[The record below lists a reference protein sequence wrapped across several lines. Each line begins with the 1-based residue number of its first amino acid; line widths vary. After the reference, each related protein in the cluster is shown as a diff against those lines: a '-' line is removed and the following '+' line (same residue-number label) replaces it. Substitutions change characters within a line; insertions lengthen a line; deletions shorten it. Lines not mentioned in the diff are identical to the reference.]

1 MKCNRAYETLRRKKP
16 LEETVTAT
24 TKLAKVLTTL
34 DLTALGIGSTLGVGV
49 YVLAGEVSKKTAGPA
64 VIISFAIAA
73 IASVFAGLCY
83 AEFGARVPKAGS
95 AYIYSY
101 VTIGEFIAFVIG
113 WNLVL
118 EYAIGSASVVKGLS
132 TYLDSLID
140 HAMSDAFRSVAP
152 MNASSLGDYVDFF
165 AFSATMVFSIAL
177 AFGVKESIS
186 INNIFTLTN
195 LAVVLYVVV
204 TGAFRADPA
213 NWMIPTEEVPTD
225 REEDY
230 GVGGFAPYGF
240 AGIIKGAAICFY
252 GFIGFDCIATASEE
266 AKNPRR
272 SIPLS
277 IIISLS
283 VIFVAYFSIS
293 TILTMMLPYFDQDV
307 NAPLPH
313 VFKHYGWTVAQYI
326 VSVGAIFGLCASLMG
341 SMFPLPRVIYAMSTD
356 GLIFKFMGRIHQR
369 FKTPLIGTLVAGFIT
384 GTLAA
389 IFNLNQLVSMM
400 SIGTLLA
407 YSMVAGC
414 VMLLRYEVDKDTCE
428 KNQFSFS
435 QLLNVNKLETP
446 TKFTSALVTWSV
458 TIYCF
463 WCLGISLII
472 IYLEEVLD
480 QWYSILLICIF
491 GILIISTLVVIARQP
506 SSKREI
512 AFTVPLV
519 PWLPGVSILINIY
532 LMTQLDVMTWIR
544 FGVWIIVGLLI
555 YFSYGIWHSELRCK
569 ATAITSPTTSRS
581 NLVDGELS
589 KSVGFG
595 RDDGTMA
602 TRL

>member
-1 MKCNRAYETLRRKKP
+1 MKCDSAFETLRRKKP
-16 LEETVTAT
+16 LGETVNAT

-49 YVLAGEVSKKTAGPA
+49 YVLAGEVSKTTAGPA
-64 VIISFAIAA
+64 VILSFAIAA

-140 HAMSDAFRSVAP
+140 HAMSDAFKSFAA
-152 MNASSLGDYVDFF
+152 MHADALGDYVDFF
-165 AFSATMVFSIAL
+165 AFSATMIFSLAL
-177 AFGVKESIS
+177 ALGVRESIS

-213 NWMIPTEEVPTD
+213 NWRIPTEDVPTD
-225 REEDY
+225 RDQDF

-266 AKNPRR
+266 ARNPRR

-283 VIFVAYFSIS
+283 VIFVAYFCIS
-293 TILTMMLPYFDQDV
+293 TILTMMLPYYDQDV

-313 VFKHYGWTVAQYI
+313 VFRYYGWTVAQYI

-341 SMFPLPRVIYAMSTD
+341 AMFPLPRVIYAMSND
-356 GLIFKFMGRIHQR
+356 GLIFEFMGRIHQR
-369 FKTPLIGTLVAGFIT
+369 FKTPLIGTLVAGFLT

-389 IFNLNQLVSMM
+389 IFNLDQLVSMM

-414 VMLLRYEVDKDTCE
+414 VLLLRYQTDDSSAESV
-428 KNQFSFS
+428 FSS
-435 QLLNVNKLETP
+435 GQILNLAKLDTP
-446 TKFTSALVTWSV
+446 TRTTSTLVTCSV
-458 TIYCF
+458 SFYVL
-463 WCLGISLII
+463 WCLGLSLVITQ
-472 IYLEEVLD
+472 LEDSID
-480 QWYSILLICIF
+480 QWYSILLLCLFIV
-491 GILIISTLVVIARQP
+491 LIILTLTIISRQP
-506 SSKREI
+506 RSNRDI
-512 AFTVPLV
+512 VFTVPLV
-519 PWLPGVSILINIY
+519 PWLPGLSILINIY

-544 FGVWIIVGLLI
+544 FGVWILAGLVI
-555 YFSYGIWHSELRCK
+555 YFAYGIWHSELRLK
-569 ATAITSPTTSRS
+569 ALANIADANSRS
-581 NLVDGELS
+581 NLVDE
-589 KSVGFG
+589 KAFPGFG
-595 RDDGTMA
+595 KDDTLA

>member
-1 MKCNRAYETLRRKKP
+1 MRCDHAYETLRRKKP
-16 LEETVTAT
+16 LAETISAT

-49 YVLAGEVSKKTAGPA
+49 YVLAGEVSKTTAGPA
-64 VIISFAIAA
+64 VVISFAIAA
-73 IASVFAGLCY
+73 IASIFAGLCY

-140 HAMSDAFRSVAP
+140 HVMSDAFKSFAS
-152 MNASSLGDYVDFF
+152 MNAGALGDYVDFF
-165 AFSATMVFSIAL
+165 AFGATMVFSIAL
-177 AFGVKESIS
+177 ALGVRESVS

-213 NWMIPTEEVPTD
+213 NWSIPPEDVPTD
-225 REEDY
+225 RDQDF
-230 GVGGFAPYGF
+230 GQGGFAPYGF

-266 AKNPRR
+266 ARNPRR

-293 TILTMMLPYFDQDV
+293 TIITMMLPYFDQDV

-313 VFKHYGWTVAQYI
+313 VFRYYGWTVAQYI

-341 SMFPLPRVIYAMSTD
+341 AMFPLPRVIYAMSID
-356 GLIFKFMGRIHQR
+356 GLIFEFMGRIHPR
-369 FKTPLIGTLVAGFIT
+369 FKTPLIGTLVAGFLT

-389 IFNLNQLVSMM
+389 IFNLDQLVSMM

-414 VMLLRYEVDKDTCE
+414 VLLLRYEVDDPSSKGSGFSLGQFLNIE
-428 KNQFSFS
+428 K
-435 QLLNVNKLETP
+435 LNAP
-446 TKFTSALVTWSV
+446 TRFTSGLVTWSV
-458 TIYCF
+458 TIYCV
-463 WCLGISLII
+463 WCLGLSLVITQ
-472 IYLEEVLD
+472 LEDYID
-480 QWYSILLICIF
+480 QC
-491 GILIISTLVVIARQP
+491 RQP
-506 SSKREI
+506 RSSREI
-512 AFTVPLV
+512 TFTVPLV
-519 PWLPGVSILINIY
+519 PWLPGLSILINIY

-544 FGVWIIVGLLI
+544 FGVWILAGLII
-555 YFSYGIWHSELRCK
+555 YFTYGIWHSGMRFK
-569 ATAITSPTTSRS
+569 ATSNSNTSLATESRS
-581 NLVDGELS
+581 NLVIEEQSLP
-589 KSVGFG
+589 
-595 RDDGTMA
+595 DGTLA